1 MDGVLP
7 KEVYAQLVPEEEPEL
22 LSNIVRIFKDIPEN
36 STIDIFGEIY
46 EYFLDRTKK
55 YNPELGAFNTLP
67 KEEGDKTG
75 LPVAVKDLFCEVG
88 VPTTASSKMLGNFVS
103 PYESTV
109 TERMKQ

>member
-1 MDGVLP
+1 MHMEFKYLSLL
-7 KEVYAQLVPEEEPEL
+7 ELQSLVESGETTY
-22 LSNIVRIFKDIPEN
+22 S
-36 STIDIFGEIY
+36 EIY